1 MHACCTRVQDR
12 ACMFRQKIMEEKCT
26 VVVVLAEY
34 VRLGP

>member
-1 MHACCTRVQDR
+1 MLYARPGVDR
-12 ACMFRQKIMEEKCT
+12 AYMFRQKIMEEKCT